1 MLTPTVILI
10 CCNKLSIA
18 QSRLLVNLVSGHRVC
33 LGVASQEL
41 VIVLHS
47 DPDLVRIGCLPLI
60 AQPGEVEVVD
70 CPGEILP
77 SLLLLVCG
85 HPLREE
91 ELLADHGLHSDS

>member
-1 MLTPTVILI
+1 ML
-10 CCNKLSIA
+10 A
-18 QSRLLVNLVSGHRVC
+18 NLVCGHGVG
-33 LGVASQEL
+33 LGVAGQEL
-41 VIVLHS
+41 VVVLHS

-85 HPLREE
+85 HPL
-91 ELLADHGLHSDS
+91 